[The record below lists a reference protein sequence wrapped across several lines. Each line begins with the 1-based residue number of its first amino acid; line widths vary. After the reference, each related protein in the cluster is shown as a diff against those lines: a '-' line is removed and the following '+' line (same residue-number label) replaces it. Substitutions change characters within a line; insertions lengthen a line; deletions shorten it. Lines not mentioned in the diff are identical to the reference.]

1 MNPPSTVSVNAL
13 AEPLVQSLLADA
25 EVLRLRVDRDSDGV
39 TYIDAGIDCPGGL
52 EAGRRIG
59 EICMGGLGRIRIDSG
74 GGDWPLSLDVTSSQ
88 PVLACLASQYAGWS
102 LSHGEG
108 KEAWFALGSGPARAL
123 AGREELFQELGYIDR
138 HRTGALVLEVD
149 SRPPRAVVDKVLRD
163 TGLPP
168 DGLTV
173 ILTPTRSLAGTTQ
186 VVSRVLEVA
195 LHKVH
200 ALGFA
205 PLAVIDGAARAPLPA
220 PGKNFMQA
228 MARTNDAILYGGVVH
243 LVVDSDDEAAHD
255 LCRRLPAQCS
265 RDYGRSFGELFKEAG
280 YDFYKL
286 DPMLFAPA
294 RVFVSNLKSGK
305 TFSAGAVNEALLR
318 SLWFAGE

>member
-1 MNPPSTVSVNAL
+1 MNPSPVSVNSL
-13 AEPLVQSLLADA
+13 AEPLVRSLLDDAD
-25 EVLRLRVDRDSDGV
+25 VLRLKVERDGDGV
-39 TYIDAGIDCPGGL
+39 TYVDAGIDCPGGI

-59 EICMGGLGRIRIDSG
+59 EICMGGLGRVRIDSG
-74 GGDWPLSLDVTSSQ
+74 GGDWPLCIDVASSQ

-108 KEAWFALGSGPARAL
+108 KGAWFALGSGPARAL
-123 AGREELFQELGYIDR
+123 AAREDLFKELGYTDR
-138 HRTGALVLEVD
+138 HASGALVLEVD
-149 SRPPRAVVDKVLRD
+149 TRPPRAVVDKVLRD
-163 TGLPP
+163 TGLTPA
-168 DGLTV
+168 GLTV

-200 ALGFA
+200 ALGFD
-205 PLAVIDGAARAPLPA
+205 PHAVVDGAARAPLPS
-220 PGKNFMQA
+220 PGKNFLAA
-228 MARTNDAILYGGVVH
+228 MARTNDAILYGGVAH
-243 LVVDSDDEAAHD
+243 LIVDCEDEAAHD
-255 LCRRLPAQCS
+255 LCKRLPSQCS
-265 RDYGRSFGELFKEAG
+265 SDYGRSFGDLFKDAG

-305 TFSAGAVNEALLR
+305 TFSAGAVNDVLLR
-318 SLWFAGE
+318 NLWLTEE

>member
-1 MNPPSTVSVNAL
+1 MSVNAL
-13 AEPLVQSLLADA
+13 TEPLVRSLLADA
-25 EVLRLRVDRDSDGV
+25 DALRLRVERDSDGI
-39 TYIDAGIDCPGGL
+39 TYVDAGIDCPGGI

-59 EICMGGLGRIRIDSG
+59 EICMGGLGRIRVDSG
-74 GGDWPLSLDVTSSQ
+74 GGDWPLTLDVASSQ

-108 KEAWFALGSGPARAL
+108 KDAWFALGSGPVRAI
-123 AGREELFQELGYIDR
+123 AGREELFEELAYTDR
-138 HRTGALVLEVD
+138 HGTGALVLEVD
-149 SRPPRAVVDKVLRD
+149 SRPPSAVVDKVLRD

-168 DGLTV
+168 TGLTV

-200 ALGFA
+200 AMGFD
-205 PLAVIDGAARAPLPA
+205 PHIVVDGAARAPLPS
-220 PGKNFMQA
+220 PGKNFLAA

-243 LVVDSDDEAAHD
+243 LVVDCEDEAAHD
-255 LCRRLPAQCS
+255 LCRRLPSQCS
-265 RDYGRSFGELFKEAG
+265 RDYGRSFGDLFKDAG

-305 TFSAGAVNEALLR
+305 THSAGAVNDGLLR
-318 SLWFAGE
+318 DLWLAKD